1 MLKKKPRSWASRSF
15 VCLSTLQFPFLMPN
29 DKLTLDDL
37 DAQEALGSERR
48 ALVRV
53 DFNVPLAGDGEQ
65 QHVAD
70 DLRLRAALPTIEAL
84 TQTGAKAILMSHLG
98 RPGGAR
104 TPGLSLRPVA
114 ERFEELLGR
123 PVHFCEETVGEKV
136 EAIIE
141 QLTDGG
147 VVLLENTRF
156 DPGEKANDADF
167 AAALAE
173 LGDVFVG
180 DAFGAVHRAHASTVG
195 AAEQMQSDGKPA
207 AMGRLVERE
216 LNALRRLVEAPDSP
230 FVAVLGGAKVSDKL
244 GVIERLL
251 EIADQLLIGG
261 AMSYTFMKAQG
272 HDVGDSLVE
281 DDRLEDAEHLLDDA
295 DGRIRLP
302 EDHVVAESLE
312 EGADYHTTQG
322 DIPGDM
328 LGVDIGP
335 ETAARYQEA
344 IQDAQ
349 TIAWN
354 GPMGVFEQEAYADG
368 TRAIADAMRAATER
382 DAYAV
387 AGGGD
392 SAAALSQMGFAD
404 KISHLSTGGGAML
417 QFLEGQ
423 PLPGVEV
430 LSAR

>member
-1 MLKKKPRSWASRSF
+1 
-15 VCLSTLQFPFLMPN
+15 MPD

-37 DAQEALGSERR
+37 LSNDDLGAGRR

-53 DFNVPLAGDGEQ
+53 DFNVPLEYDESDGESTRT
-65 QHVAD
+65 VAD
-70 DLRLRAALPTIEAL
+70 DLRLRAALPTVEAI
-84 TQTGAKAILMSHLG
+84 TQSGAKAVLMSHLG

-104 TPGLSLRPVA
+104 EAGLSLRPVA

-123 PVHFCEETVGEKV
+123 PVHFCEESVGEKARAV
-136 EAIIE
+136 VE

-156 DPGEKANDADF
+156 DPGEKKNDASF

-207 AMGRLVERE
+207 AMGKLVERE
-216 LNALRRLVEAPDSP
+216 LKALRRLVEDPRSP

-251 EIADQLLIGG
+251 DVADRLLVGG

-272 HDVGDSLVE
+272 RDVGDSLVE
-281 DDRLEDAEHLLDDA
+281 DDRTDDARRLLDA
-295 DGRIRLP
+295 AGGALRLP
-302 EDHVVAESLE
+302 DDHVVAESLD
-312 EGADYHTTQG
+312 EGADHRTAEG
-322 DIPGDM
+322 GIPSGM
-328 LGVDIGP
+328 MGVDIGP
-335 ETAARYQEA
+335 DTAKRYQEEVRKA
-344 IQDAQ
+344 N
-349 TIAWN
+349 TVAWN
-354 GPMGVFEQEAYADG
+354 GPMGVFEQEAYAGG
-368 TRAIADAMRAATER
+368 TRAVAEALR
-382 DAYAV
+382 DATGHDAYTV

-404 KISHLSTGGGAML
+404 EISHLSTGGGAML
-417 QFLEGQ
+417 QFLEGE
-423 PLPGVEV
+423 PLPGIEV
-430 LSAR
+430 LSDR